1 MTETEGLI
9 ITVAKQQAINF
20 VAVVLCCVISYFS
33 FKSFSYND
41 AKDILG
47 VLINI
52 SASIFTIVGLWV
64 GFLYPNAMNS
74 IVKDD
79 ISYIKNEHDSPRI
92 EKLVYTIITS
102 AFVMA
107 GILIFFLVKAMF
119 HALPVYN
126 ANKEL
131 FKYIGIFFIYFMSW
145 MQLKCVMSLILSNLH
160 FVNHLHGRLAKA
172 KLEHYDE

>member
-20 VAVVLCCVISYFS
+20 VAVVLCCIISYFS

-47 VLINI
+47 VLLNI
-52 SASIFTIVGLWV
+52 SAPIFTIVGLWV

-79 ISYIKNEHDSPRI
+79 VSYIKNEHDSPRI

-102 AFVMA
+102 ALVMA
-107 GILIFFLVKAMF
+107 GILIFFLIKAIF
-119 HALPVYN
+119 YSLPVYHSY
-126 ANKEL
+126 KGF
-131 FKYIGIFFIYFMSW
+131 FKFVGIFFIYFMSW
-145 MQLKCVMSLILSNLH
+145 MQLKCVISLIFSNLH

>member
-1 MTETEGLI
+1 MTETEGLL

-20 VAVVLCCVISYFS
+20 FAIVLCCVISYFS

-64 GFLYPNAMNS
+64 GFLYPNAINS

-79 ISYIKNEHDSPRI
+79 VSYIKNEQDSPRI

-102 AFVMA
+102 ALVMS
-107 GILIFFLVKAMF
+107 GILIFFLTKAIF
-119 HALPVYN
+119 NALPFYHTS
-126 ANKEL
+126 KDL
-131 FKYIGIFFIYFMSW
+131 FKCIGIIFIYFISW
-145 MQLKCVMSLILSNLH
+145 MQIKCVLSLILSNLH
-160 FVNHLHGRLAKA
+160 FVNHLHGRLSKA

>member
-1 MTETEGLI
+1 MAQEKSLI
-9 ITVAKQQAINF
+9 ITVARQQAVNF
-20 VAVVLCCVISYFS
+20 FAVVCCCVTSYFS
-33 FKSFSYND
+33 AKFFSYDD
-41 AKDILG
+41 ARDILG

-79 ISYIKNEHDSPRI
+79 VSYIRNEHDSPRI

-102 AFVMA
+102 AFVMG
-107 GILIFFLVKAMF
+107 GILIFFLSKSIIHTF
-119 HALPVYN
+119 PFYHES
-126 ANKEL
+126 KFL
-131 FKYIGIFFIYFMSW
+131 FKILGVSFVYFISW
-145 MQLKCVMSLILSNLH
+145 MQLKCVLSLILSNLH

>member
-9 ITVAKQQAINF
+9 ITVAKQQVINF

-47 VLINI
+47 ALINI

-79 ISYIKNEHDSPRI
+79 VSYIKNEHDSPRI

-102 AFVMA
+102 ACVMA
-107 GILIFFLVKAMF
+107 GILIFFLVKAVF
-119 HALPVYN
+119 YALPVYQ
-126 ANKEL
+126 ANKDL
-131 FKYIGIFFIYFMSW
+131 FKYIGIFFIYFISW

>member
-1 MTETEGLI
+1 MTETESLI
-9 ITVAKQQAINF
+9 VTVAKQQAINF
-20 VAVVLCCVISYFS
+20 IAFVLCCLISYFS

-79 ISYIKNEHDSPRI
+79 VSYIKNEHDSPRI

-102 AFVMA
+102 ALVMA
-107 GILIFFLVKAMF
+107 GILVFFLFKSMI
-119 HALPVYN
+119 HPLTVYN
-126 ANKEL
+126 DHKEL
-131 FKYIGIFFIYFMSW
+131 FKVVGIFFIYFISW

-172 KLEHYDE
+172 K